1 MRSHTIPRK
10 LLEQFSFYDEKTK
23 SLRLWRYGKGQ
34 VPRWDASPRTATRI
48 PGHFAAP
55 DDARKEAELEK
66 RLNQEFEEPVNR
78 YLDQIGQPGFHA
90 NPEIIQQLTL
100 YLTLLFHR
108 SEARRKATRHTHDVT
123 QIAFKQFIENDV
135 QTRTLAA
142 YWNMREAEQGVRRE
156 RLLTKDDVI
165 DVVTH
170 TLSTLSVEEQIQRGY
185 VWLMEDAMAAPDEVI
200 LHGEWSFI
208 TTDADHPFI
217 ISDAPVTT
225 WQRNAQGL
233 ISMGQGTHQPNV
245 EMLLP
250 ISPHVCLHVLP
261 RVKRT
266 LSTRVPHVSE
276 INAAQAAF
284 AGRYCF
290 GNMRSDWVNEIVQS
304 NLGSAELGV
313 KSFTISDRDYSDAIY
328 KLFMMKRPVRR
339 ISNEALGFMRFSAV
353 VGNR

>member
-10 LLEQFSFYDEKTK
+10 LLEQFAFYDETTK
-23 SLRLWRYGKGQ
+23 SLRLCRYEKGQ
-34 VPRWDASPRTATRI
+34 APRWDVSLRTATRI
-48 PGHFAAP
+48 EGHFAAP
-55 DDARKEAELEK
+55 ENAWKESALEQ
-66 RLNQEFEEPVNR
+66 RLNREFEEPVNK
-78 YLDQIGQPGFHA
+78 YLDQIGQPGFQA
-90 NPEIIQQLTL
+90 SPERIRQLTF

-108 SEARRKATRHTHDVT
+108 SEARRKASSHTHDVT
-123 QIAFKQFIENDV
+123 QMAIRQFIENNT

-142 YWNMREAEQGVRRE
+142 CWNMREAERGVRRS

-170 TLSTLSVEEQIQRGY
+170 TLGTLSVEEQIQRGY

-200 LHGEWSFI
+200 LHGEWGFI

-225 WQRNAQGL
+225 WQRNEQGL
-233 ISMGQGTHQPNV
+233 ISMGLGTHQPNV

-250 ISPHVCLHVLP
+250 ISPYVCLHVLP

-266 LSTRVPHVSE
+266 LPTRVPHVSE

-284 AGRYCF
+284 AGCYCF
-290 GNMRSDWVNEIVQS
+290 ANVRNNWIDEIVQS

-313 KSFTISDRDYSDAIY
+313 KSFTVSDRDHTDAIY
-328 KLFMMKRPVRR
+328 KLFMIRKR
-339 ISNEALGFMRFSAV
+339 
-353 VGNR
+353 